1 DRQMVDAGRRR
12 FRRRDSA
19 HRDRQDSK
27 NRPARPVQGLRAA
40 ERGGLS
46 LTRGASNA
54 NRGHPFHVPR
64 CSMIG
69 APCNAC
75 ITAAP
80 LVSEDT
86 QKREK
91 RVMSLVVGWVHRP
104 TTLLP

>member
-1 DRQMVDAGRRR
+1 MVDAGRRR

-19 HRDRQDSK
+19 HRDRKNSK

-46 LTRGASNA
+46 FTRGRANK

-75 ITAAP
+75 ITAAH
-80 LVSEDT
+80 LVLANN
-86 QKREK
+86 QKIK
-91 RVMSLVVGWVHRP
+91 KSVMFLVVYWVHRA

>member
-1 DRQMVDAGRRR
+1 MVDAGRRR

-46 LTRGASNA
+46 LMRGAWNE

-75 ITAAP
+75 ITAAH
-80 LVSEDT
+80 LVSANN
-86 QKREK
+86 QKIEK
-91 RVMSLVVGWVHRP
+91 SVMFLVVCRVHRA